1 MVGRSRT
8 LTYAMI
14 CGMSVRTT
22 LLNQTVKP
30 ANVVLVSV
38 VVYSA
43 LCEHSYVAQ
52 VVIVF
57 NDVMQIR
64 V

>member
-1 MVGRSRT
+1 
-8 LTYAMI
+8 MI
-14 CGMSVRTT
+14 CGLSVRTT
-22 LLNQTVKP
+22 LRNQTVKP

-43 LCEHSYVAQ
+43 LCKHSYVAQ

-57 NDVMQIR
+57 ND
-64 V
+64 